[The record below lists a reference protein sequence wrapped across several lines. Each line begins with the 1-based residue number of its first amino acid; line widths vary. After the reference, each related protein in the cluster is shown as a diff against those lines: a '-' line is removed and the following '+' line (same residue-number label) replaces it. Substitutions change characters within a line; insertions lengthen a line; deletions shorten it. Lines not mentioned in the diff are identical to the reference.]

1 MLHIDQEEPQQT
13 VERFVEQYE
22 LVSPFLMDPDGEIG
36 RLYRLR
42 GTPTTFF
49 INSDGVVQNFQPGF
63 VTLDWIEQ
71 NLNQAL

>member
-1 MLHIDQEEPQQT
+1 MLHVDQEESLKA
-13 VERFVEQYE
+13 VESFVKQYD
-22 LVSPFLMDPDGEIG
+22 LASHFLMDPDGKIG
-36 RLYRLR
+36 RLYELR

-49 INSDGVVQNFQPGF
+49 INPDGVIQDFQPGF